1 MTIGADA
8 AVAVTETITFGFKS
22 MFTAAFRTIPLRT
35 PDGRLV
41 RVRDVSAH
49 DADGTLVNLRV
60 TEHEHVLAL
69 HTRVP
74 LAMGNDGDSPL
85 RLSYRIYRALRHTT
99 DGDVL
104 EWTVLPN
111 EWNAFVRRLRVYVH
125 FPSSLPPR
133 ADVRMTLTTPTG
145 DPLSA
150 TMHYGD
156 RMVWADA
163 TEPAGPGDSVRLSL
177 GWPSGHVNFAAP
189 APLAPFPFV
198 VSQAWAVPAA
208 IVLLTALA
216 SLRGRYAGG
225 RAVVAAYAPP
235 AGLRPGEAGVVID
248 GRVDPADI
256 VAAVVDLAV
265 RGYVSL
271 ERAPHAADVTVS
283 IGRPWIAD
291 REVKP
296 WEAVLLAN
304 VFTSPGFPST
314 TLSVLR
320 APRDTASIREALSDD
335 LGERGFFSSSPIA
348 FRRAGRWLA
357 VIAAAVWMQLAWNAG
372 AGVST
377 FLAIVTSGGALWLLA
392 GVLAARG
399 LTPDGRRARHALRGY
414 REFLARVEKDRL
426 EQLPRGALEEPLA
439 WAIALGVTEGWLAP
453 TPVR

>member
-1 MTIGADA
+1 
-8 AVAVTETITFGFKS
+8 
-22 MFTAAFRTIPLRT
+22 
-35 PDGRLV
+35 V
-41 RVRDVSAH
+41 RVRNVSAH
-49 DADGTLVNLRV
+49 DADGTLVFLRV
-60 TEHEHVLAL
+60 TEREHVLEL
-69 HTRVP
+69 RPRGP
-74 LAMGNDGDSPL
+74 LAVGNEGDFPL
-85 RLSYRIYRALRHTT
+85 RLSYRVYRALRRAP

-111 EWNAFVRRLRVYVH
+111 EWHAFVKKLRVDVR
-125 FPSSLPPR
+125 FPSSLPPQS
-133 ADVRMTLTTPTG
+133 DVTMTLTTPTG
-145 DPLSA
+145 DPLRA
-150 TMHYGD
+150 TMHYGH
-156 RMVWADA
+156 RRVWAEA
-163 TEPAGPGDSVRLSL
+163 TAPAGPGDGVRLHL
-177 GWPSGHVNFAAP
+177 AWPSGHVNFSAPEPP
-189 APLAPFPFV
+189 APSPFV
-198 VSQAWAVPAA
+198 VSEAWAVPAA
-208 IVLLTALA
+208 IVLLTALV
-216 SLRGRYAGG
+216 SLGGCYAGP
-225 RAVVAAYAPP
+225 RAVVTAYAPP

-248 GRVDPADI
+248 GRVDPADV

-283 IGRPWIAD
+283 IRRPWIAD
-291 REVKP
+291 RDVKP

-314 TLSVLR
+314 TLSALR
-320 APRDTASIREALSDD
+320 MPRDTASIREALSDE
-335 LGERGFFSSSPIA
+335 LGERGFFSSAPIA

-377 FLAIVTSGGALWLLA
+377 FLAIVTSGGALWLSA

-426 EQLPRGALEEPLA
+426 EQLPHGTLEEPLA
-439 WAIALGVTEGWLAP
+439 WAVALGVTEGWLAP